1 MTNFVIRRLVC
12 VSEGNICKGSMSCF
26 INIYDCVNKKMVK
39 VFCQIWTQRQIIYE
53 KNDFVLQKQC
63 MTLHYISQYHNPTY
77 LQDTH
82 TILPVAC
89 LIWGAYVFP
98 KPRAAHPLEA
108 PVKPPRPPPRLPTAT
123 LKAPKN
129 FNWTPFEA
137 PKNVQ
142 LYPLGPDISNS
153 TPCLDLRLPKTSNCT
168 PLRPPLEAPKKLQL
182 HPLN

>member
-1 MTNFVIRRLVC
+1 
-12 VSEGNICKGSMSCF
+12 
-26 INIYDCVNKKMVK
+26 MVK
-39 VFCQIWTQRQIIYE
+39 VCCQIWTQRQIIYE

-108 PVKPPRPPPRLPTAT
+108 LIRHPRPPRDFQQHP
-123 LKAPKN
+123 LKLQKIS
-129 FNWTPFEA
+129 TG
-137 PKNVQ
+137 
-142 LYPLGPDISNS
+142 PL
-153 TPCLDLRLPKTSNCT
+153 LRLLKTSNCT
-168 PLRPPLEAPKKLQL
+168 PLGPEISNSSPCLEAPKNLQL
-182 HPLN
+182 YPLDSRPPIFPRVELFSLTSVGVCVSTHRFPNPA